1 MEWVCQV
8 GITFFDMFFS
18 FTFLELKKK
27 KKPSF
32 ILLDIRS
39 VAIEGKIT
47 CKFYQVK
54 FALKSY

>member
-1 MEWVCQV
+1 MEWACQV
-8 GITFFDMFFS
+8 GITFFDMFFL

-27 KKPSF
+27 KPSL
-32 ILLDIRS
+32 ILLNIRS

-54 FALKSY
+54 FASKSY